1 MGMCMSDS
9 TDAASQVAAKQA
21 EIEQLRYEVLTLKN
35 ALLNS
40 SRDYVKMEKAFQ
52 EMAKKYEDLLNQL
65 GATDA

>member
-1 MGMCMSDS
+1 MSDS